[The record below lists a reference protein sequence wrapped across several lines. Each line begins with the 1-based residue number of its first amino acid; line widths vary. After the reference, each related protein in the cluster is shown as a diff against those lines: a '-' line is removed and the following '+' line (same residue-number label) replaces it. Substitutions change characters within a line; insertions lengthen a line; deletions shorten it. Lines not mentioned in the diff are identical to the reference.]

1 MRHFVRRTLFGLAT
15 SSAMLAITA
24 TQGLAQDKSASSAI
38 QLPSAGGTVSKEEGA
53 FGLNMNTGSANFSLP
68 FPELPTRGK
77 HKPSIS
83 LNYSQFAGDNGSG
96 MGIGWDINVPSI
108 AMNDDLGTAIG
119 GFKADGDFFS
129 RIGLSGQRLVF
140 IGKTEDGAGLKYRP
154 EYSEDFVQVT
164 YRAEGFTVS
173 TLGPTGERQEVAI
186 PSGFEVLRPD
196 GVRQYF
202 SGDPSVAEGVFETA
216 APYATRWP
224 MVLEVNP
231 DRDAITYRYVKHG
244 NRSYL
249 AEIAFAGGRS
259 AYSFD
264 LLDTQANLVSNA
276 TGTRQINSKLY
287 GRITASFDGD
297 VYNRWC
303 LGYIGRSGG
312 ADDSFMVRAHP
323 DCLAQAQ
330 ADLTPLIDA
339 KSITVLDQL
348 RMIYRFG
355 DNGDRALSADT
366 ETLPSIALGYSS
378 WTASDLASRDVVY
391 EAPKLAFAGDLPP
404 LNFELADMDMDA
416 LVDIV
421 QSTPGQARVLLGEG
435 SLDSSFSQVKDLVLS
450 RTSNSGMQV
459 SIIPRLAD
467 DRFQF
472 ADIYGDSYT
481 DIVEIGDGVI
491 YIYAGDSAGNFTYI
505 GREIQLPG
513 VTPSL
518 FADGRSRFLDV
529 NMDGQSDIVSTQLNA
544 DGQTEWQIFLNLT
557 RRQPDGEHR
566 VAFGALQKKFPFPA
580 QDASILS
587 ARDVRVTDI
596 NGDRLPDFV
605 VIRPAHQ
612 GFCIYEN
619 RGTIFSPDPAVLLFG
634 DASRDD
640 PVCGAGSFTRVSGMQ
655 PNDRLE
661 TMWYVDANGDGI
673 MDFANMGGQT
683 DQLRV
688 WLGFGDGTFLT
699 NPLDIALN
707 LRVQVGSNTASFRSR
722 VVDLDADGQSEI
734 LVFQQPAGDD
744 VKAVVVIDFNRVGE
758 TQLTK
763 ANLLTTVEFGSGRR
777 HDVRYATSTDE
788 LLRDKANNRPFT
800 KLHFP
805 VVVAKQLVTS
815 EGVPGLPRELV
826 QTEEYFYHRPFFDVI
841 NSRFIGFS
849 EVEKVVYGDEFG
861 ADGTTTQR
869 SAYTNEQYYTFAE
882 TAVDLH
888 LAGKLKVSKTYTVAP
903 ETQLVAS
910 ASETSSLDPNLPFQ
924 HSLSTATRGQR
935 LPTPG
940 TLLKCQS
947 AVWEAVPSADGSSYL
962 RKTSERFTAAAG
974 PSQQQP
980 VSDESCVNPVKVE
993 TSSGF
998 DEFNQPGEI
1007 ETRVRDI
1014 EGPDGLTVPG
1024 FVSVVRND
1032 FTGSRA
1038 ALSAI
1043 GIVNAVSER
1052 TTFSGARVMSVERFD
1067 YAPATGRLID
1077 RELEVFSSLQDLP
1090 QDIAGS
1096 HNPKRT
1102 MTRTFDFDV
1111 FGNTIGVSDTLGA
1124 IEKVTFDSTGVLPL
1138 EHRKVN
1144 GGDPSLDQ
1152 VTTLAYDGPR
1162 AGLVSRQ
1169 TTPLGMSVTYTYDS
1183 LCRKVAEK
1191 AEDGAERLFSY
1202 KIGRD
1207 GRPSMIMTSHRRY
1220 ASVADVPEGES
1231 EFIDIMSAYNADG
1244 SEIAKI
1250 ENVAE
1255 GGIRVFAFKQYNRNK
1270 KLIFE
1275 WTPFALSSFDG
1286 ISDLNVGKTFER
1298 GEVPQPVNRV
1308 GTSYGYDEL
1317 GRQTVVAEPAGKVS
1331 VTVYEEWGK
1340 ETTSRYREA
1349 DGRETVQR
1357 VLAVGNE
1364 QGIAAQII
1372 GDGAGTDHV
1381 TRYKRDVF
1389 GYLAEILLPG
1399 ETTPRSY
1406 VYNSVGDL
1414 EAQVVPGMGRYFY
1427 LYDARG
1433 RQTVTAR
1440 SPEAGGSMDI
1450 IETGY
1455 DLLNRRIS
1463 ETVNGKQTVAYRY
1476 DVGQPMVMA
1485 AAFGQPIERPL
1496 AEPVE
1501 IRTFDPNGLF
1511 DATQRFGYDR
1521 NGRLVHSEIDLG
1533 GKTYAESYSLTLDG
1547 RITRTTD
1554 PGKLTSI
1561 FGLGPDSNLTSVR
1574 IVLPGAATPEP
1585 IISKVLYSPEGRIKR
1600 LDYRKGAFTDLT
1612 YNPETLYLEAIRTQV
1627 TIDGTATPLQDL
1639 EMVFNGNGSINRI
1652 TDRAGSSA
1660 GHVDRSGEFDY
1671 DFKNQLVRYKRY
1683 GEEALFAYAP
1693 SGSFSRNDEYEAGAT
1708 ITPAANAVTG
1718 LIPASTA
1725 AAPYTFDGYGQL
1737 ATSPNLVSTSF
1748 DPHGR
1753 LIKATTAENE
1763 VAYGYDH
1770 SGRRLYQRIT
1780 SRQNGG
1786 EETLY
1791 LYPMQSFSVGP
1802 KGEESYVFVG
1812 EHRLVRMEHATG
1824 DWFYYLKDHL
1834 SSSDFVMNKDG
1845 VPVEQM
1851 LYRAFGTEHA
1861 PEMLSPAWAE
1871 QVAAN
1876 ADLLPVEKT
1885 HHRFTGQYLDDATG
1899 LYYYGQR
1906 YYDPKLG
1913 RFVTPDPLYLGDPKK
1928 CETNT
1933 IGCNLFAYAN
1943 NNPMAFVDPTGL
1955 EGVVAG
1961 DAAFRKEVEKTLQK
1975 LDPSARVDPKT
1986 GEITQNWLTK
1996 AVLTIVGIIDPQVG
2010 HNQGRELVSQIIDSK
2025 QTTTIVKHGGDTN
2038 TTWDPAKSPA
2048 TSSIDATVRFNPSF
2062 DPKVHEFDPSSKT
2075 VSLVK
2080 MSTEVVLGHE
2090 LIHATRVM
2098 SGSVDFSMVSYKGLD
2113 GSAQSWIREEV
2124 RTVGVG
2130 GVGSPNDITE
2140 NNLREM
2146 LGRNPRNHYD

>member
-1 MRHFVRRTLFGLAT
+1 MKHSVRFNLLGLAT
-15 SSAMLAITA
+15 GSAIAAISA
-24 TQGLAQDKSASSAI
+24 TQVMAQDKSASSVI
-38 QLPSAGGTVSKEEGA
+38 QLPSAGGTVNKEEGA

-83 LNYSQFAGDNGSG
+83 LSYSQFAGDSGSG

-129 RIGLSGQRLVF
+129 RISMSGQRLVF
-140 IGKTEDGAGLKYRP
+140 VGKTEDGAGLKYRP

-164 YRAEGFTVS
+164 YRAAGFSVAV
-173 TLGPTGERQEVAI
+173 LGPQGERQTVTI

-202 SGDPSVAEGVFETA
+202 SGDPSVAEGVFEAA

-224 MVLEVNP
+224 LVLEINP
-231 DRDAITYRYVKHG
+231 DRDAITYKYVKHG

-249 AEIAFAGGRS
+249 GEIAFAGGRS
-259 AYSFD
+259 AYAFD

-276 TGTRQINSKLY
+276 TGARQVNSKLY
-287 GRITASFDGD
+287 GRVTASFDGD

-312 ADDSFMVRAHP
+312 ADDTFMVRAHP

-339 KSITVLDQL
+339 KSVTVLDQL

-366 ETLPSIALGYSS
+366 QTLPSIALGYSS

-421 QSTPGQARVLLGEG
+421 QSTPDQARVLLGEG
-435 SLDSSFSQVKDLVLS
+435 SLDSSFSQTKDLVLS
-450 RTSNSGMQV
+450 RTSNSGMRTDV
-459 SIIPRLAD
+459 IPRLAD

-481 DIVEIGDGVI
+481 DIVEIGDDVI

-505 GREIQLPG
+505 GREVQVPG
-513 VTPSL
+513 ISPSL
-518 FADGRSRFLDV
+518 FSNGRSRFLDV
-529 NMDGQSDIVSTQLNA
+529 NMDDQSDIVSTRLNA

-566 VAFGALQKKFPFPA
+566 IAFGALQKKFPFAA
-580 QDASILS
+580 QDASALA

-596 NGDRLPDFV
+596 NGDRLPDLV
-605 VIRPAHQ
+605 LIRPAQQ

-619 RGTIFSPDPAVLLFG
+619 RGTIFSQDPAALLFG
-634 DASRDD
+634 DASRND

-699 NPLDIALN
+699 NPLNIALN

-734 LVFQQPAGDD
+734 LVFQQPAGND
-744 VKAVVVIDFNRVGE
+744 VKPVVVIDFNRSGE

-763 ANLLTTVEFGSGRR
+763 ANLLTTVEFSSGRR

-788 LLRDKANNRPFT
+788 LLRDKANSRPFT

-815 EGVPGLPRELV
+815 EGVPGLPRDLV

-841 NSRFIGFS
+841 NNRFIGFS
-849 EVEKVVYGDEFG
+849 EVEKVVYGDEFV

-882 TAVDLH
+882 TAVNLH

-903 ETQLVAS
+903 EPQLVAS

-947 AVWEAVPSADGSSYL
+947 AVWEAVASADGSSYL
-962 RKTSERFTAAAG
+962 RKTSESFTAAAG
-974 PSQQQP
+974 AGEQQP
-980 VSDESCVNPVKVE
+980 ISDESCVNPVKVE

-998 DEFNQPGEI
+998 DEFNQPSEI
-1007 ETRVRDI
+1007 ATRVRDVA
-1014 EGPDGLTVPG
+1014 GPNGLTVPG
-1024 FVSVVRND
+1024 FVSLVRND
-1032 FTGSRA
+1032 FTESRQ
-1038 ALSAI
+1038 ALAAI

-1052 TTFSGARVMSVERFD
+1052 TTLSGARPMSIERFR
-1067 YAPATGRLID
+1067 YAATTGRLTD
-1077 RELEVFSSLQDLP
+1077 RELDVFSSLENLP
-1090 QDIAGS
+1090 QALAGS
-1096 HNPKRT
+1096 HNAKRT
-1102 MTRTFDFDV
+1102 MTKTFDFDV

-1124 IEKVTFDSTGVLPL
+1124 IEKVTFDPTGVLPV

-1144 GGDPSLDQ
+1144 GGDAALDQ

-1169 TTPLGMSVTYTYDS
+1169 TTPLGAVVTYEHDS
-1183 LCRKVAEK
+1183 LSRKISERAQ
-1191 AEDGAERLFSY
+1191 DGAERLFSY

-1207 GRPSMIMTSHRRY
+1207 SRPSLIMTSHRRY
-1220 ASVADVPEGES
+1220 ASVADVPAGES
-1231 EFIDIMSAYNADG
+1231 EFIDLMSAYNADG
-1244 SEIAKI
+1244 NEIAKI

-1275 WTPFALSSFDG
+1275 WTPFSLSGFEG
-1286 ISDLNVGKTFER
+1286 TADLDVRKTFELGDIPR
-1298 GEVPQPVNRV
+1298 PVNRV
-1308 GTSYGYDEL
+1308 GTSFGYDEL
-1317 GRQTVVAEPAGKVS
+1317 GRQIMESDPAGKVS
-1331 VTVYEEWGK
+1331 TVAYQDWGK
-1340 ETTSRYREA
+1340 DTTMRYKEA
-1349 DGRETVQR
+1349 DGRETTQR

-1372 GDGAGTDHV
+1372 GDGAGTDHI
-1381 TRYKRDVF
+1381 TQYKRDVF

-1399 ETTPRSY
+1399 EKTPRSY
-1406 VYNSVGDL
+1406 VYNSAGDL
-1414 EAQVVPGMGRYFY
+1414 EAQTVPGMGRYFY
-1427 LYDARG
+1427 LYDVRG
-1433 RQTVTAR
+1433 RQTINAR

-1450 IETGY
+1450 VETGY

-1463 ETVNGKQTVAYRY
+1463 ETVNGKQTIAYRY
-1476 DVGQPMVMA
+1476 DVGQTMVMA

-1521 NGRLVHSEIDLG
+1521 NGRLVHSEIDLA

-1547 RITRTTD
+1547 RITKTTD
-1554 PGKLTSI
+1554 PGRLTSM
-1561 FGLGPDSNLTSVR
+1561 FGLGPDSNLTSVT
-1574 IVLPGAATPEP
+1574 IGHPNLAAPEP

-1600 LDYRKGAFTDLT
+1600 LDYRQGAFTDMI
-1612 YNPETLYLEAIRTQV
+1612 YNPNTLYLEAIRTQV
-1627 TIDGTATPLQDL
+1627 TVDGAAVPLQDL

-1652 TDRAGSSA
+1652 TDRAASGA

-1683 GEEALFAYAP
+1683 GEEAQFDYAP
-1693 SGSFSRNDEYEAGAT
+1693 SGSFSRNDEFEAGAA
-1708 ITPAANAVTG
+1708 IAPAADAVTG
-1718 LIPASTA
+1718 LIPAGTS
-1725 AAPYTFDGYGQL
+1725 AAPYTFDGFGQL
-1737 ATSPNLVSTSF
+1737 ASSPNLVSASF

-1753 LIKATTAENE
+1753 LIKAVTAESE
-1763 VAYGYDH
+1763 VSYGYDH
-1770 SGRRLYQRIT
+1770 SGRRLYQRI
-1780 SRQNGG
+1780 SNRQNAT
-1786 EETLY
+1786 EATLY

-1824 DWFYYLKDHL
+1824 NWFYYLKDHL

-1861 PEMLSPAWAE
+1861 PEALSPAWAD

-1876 ADLLPVEKT
+1876 ADLLPAEKT

-1913 RFVTPDPLYLGDPKK
+1913 RFVSPDPLYLGDPKK

-1943 NNPMAFVDPTGL
+1943 NNPMAFIDPTGL
-1955 EGVVAG
+1955 DGVVAG

-1986 GEITQNWLTK
+1986 GEITQNWAAKTILS
-1996 AVLTIVGIIDPQVG
+1996 IVGAVDPSAG

-2025 QTTTIVKHGGDTN
+2025 QTTTIVKHSGDTD

-2048 TSSIDATVRFNPSF
+2048 TSAIDATIRFNPSF
-2062 DPKVHEFDPSSKT
+2062 DPKVHEFDPSTKT

-2098 SGSVDFSMVSYKGLD
+2098 TGSVDFNMVSYKGLD

-2130 GVGSPNDITE
+2130 GVGAANDITE

>member
-1 MRHFVRRTLFGLAT
+1 MKHFFRFKLFCLAT
-15 SSAMLAITA
+15 TA
-24 TQGLAQDKSASSAI
+24 TLLGLTPMQGMAQDKSASSVI
-38 QLPSAGGTVSKEEGA
+38 QLPGAGGTVNKEEGA

-77 HKPSIS
+77 HSPSIS

-119 GFKADGDFFS
+119 GFKSDGDFFS
-129 RIGLSGQRLVF
+129 RISMSGQRLVF
-140 IGKTEDGAGLKYRP
+140 VGKTQDGAGLKYRP
-154 EYSEDFVQVT
+154 EYSEDFIQIT
-164 YRAEGFTVS
+164 YRAAGFSVAV
-173 TLGPTGERQEVAI
+173 LGPHGEGQTVAI

-196 GVRQYF
+196 GMRQYF
-202 SGDPSVAEGVFETA
+202 SGDPAVAEGKFEAA

-224 MVLEVNP
+224 LVLEVNP
-231 DRDAITYRYVKHG
+231 DRDAIAYEYVKHG
-244 NRSYL
+244 NRAYL
-249 AEIAFAGGRS
+249 AKIAFAGGRS

-276 TGTRQINSKLY
+276 TGARQVNSKLY
-287 GRITASFDGD
+287 GRVTASFDGD

-312 ADDSFMVRAHP
+312 VDDAFTVRAHP

-339 KSITVLDQL
+339 KSVTVLDQL

-366 ETLPSIALGYSS
+366 QSLPSIALGYSS
-378 WTASDLASRDVVY
+378 WTTSDLASRNVVY

-404 LNFELADMDMDA
+404 LNFELADMNMDA

-421 QSTPGQARVLLGEG
+421 QSTPDQARVLLGEG
-435 SLDSSFSQVKDLVLS
+435 SLDSSFSQSSNLVLS
-450 RTSNSGMQV
+450 RTGNSGMRTDV
-459 SIIPRLAD
+459 IPRLAD

-481 DIVEIGDGVI
+481 DIVEIGDDVI

-505 GREIQLPG
+505 GREIQVPG
-513 VTPSL
+513 ISPAL
-518 FADGRSRFLDV
+518 FSNGRSRFLDV
-529 NMDGQSDIVSTQLNA
+529 NMDDQSDIVSTRLNA

-566 VAFGALQKKFPFPA
+566 IAFGALQKKFPFA
-580 QDASILS
+580 VQDASVLA

-596 NGDRLPDFV
+596 NGDRLPDLV
-605 VIRPAHQ
+605 TIRPAQQ

-619 RGTIFSPDPAVLLFG
+619 RGTIFSRDPATLLFG
-634 DASRDD
+634 DASKND
-640 PVCGAGSFTRVSGMQ
+640 PVCGTGSFTRVSGMQ

-683 DQLRV
+683 DQFRV

-699 NPLDIALN
+699 NPLNIALN
-707 LRVQVGSNTASFRSR
+707 LRVQVGSSTASFRSR

-744 VKAVVVIDFNRVGE
+744 VKPVVVIDFNRSGE

-788 LLRDKANNRPFT
+788 LLRDKANGHPFT

-815 EGVPGLPRELV
+815 EGVPGLPRNLV

-841 NSRFIGFS
+841 NNRFIGFS
-849 EVEKVVYGDEFG
+849 EVEKVVYGDEFVASG
-861 ADGTTTQR
+861 ETTQR

-882 TAVDLH
+882 TAVNLH
-888 LAGKLKVSKTYTVAP
+888 LTGKLKVSKTYTVAP
-903 ETQLVAS
+903 EPQLVAS
-910 ASETSSLDPNLPFQ
+910 AAETSQFDPSLPFQ
-924 HSLSTATRGQR
+924 HSLSTATRGQK
-935 LPTPG
+935 LPVPG
-940 TLLKCQS
+940 VLLKCQS
-947 AVWEAVPSADGSSYL
+947 AVWEAVASADGSSYL
-962 RKTSERFTAAAG
+962 RKTSESFTAAAG
-974 PSQQQP
+974 VGQQQP
-980 VSDESCVNPVKVE
+980 ASDESCADPVKVE
-993 TSSGF
+993 TSSRF

-1007 ETRVRDI
+1007 ATRVRDI
-1014 EGPDGLTVPG
+1014 AGANGLTVPG
-1024 FVSVVRND
+1024 FVSLVRND
-1032 FTGSRA
+1032 FTESRQ
-1038 ALSAI
+1038 ALAAI
-1043 GIVNAVSER
+1043 GVVNAVSER
-1052 TTFSGARVMSVERFD
+1052 TTLAGTRPMSIERFR
-1067 YAPATGRLID
+1067 YAAATGRLTG
-1077 RELEVFSSLQDLP
+1077 RELDVFSSLENPPAAL
-1090 QDIAGS
+1090 AGF
-1096 HNPKRT
+1096 HQPKRT
-1102 MTRTFDFDV
+1102 MTKKFDFDV
-1111 FGNTIGVSDTLGA
+1111 FGNTVGVSDVIGA
-1124 IEKVTFDSTGVLPL
+1124 IEKVTFDPTGVLPI

-1144 GGDPSLDQ
+1144 GSDPALDQ

-1169 TTPLGMSVTYTYDS
+1169 TTPLGAVVTYEHDS
-1183 LCRKVAEK
+1183 LSRKISEK
-1191 AEDGAERLFSY
+1191 AQDGAERIFRY
-1202 KIGRD
+1202 KIGQNS
-1207 GRPSMIMTSHRRY
+1207 RPSLIMTSHRRY
-1220 ASVADVPEGES
+1220 ASVADVPAGES
-1231 EFIDIMSAYNADG
+1231 EFIDLMSAYNADG
-1244 SEIAKI
+1244 NEIAKI

-1255 GGIRVFAFKQYNRNK
+1255 GGIRVFAFKQYNRNR

-1275 WTPFALSSFDG
+1275 WTPFSLASFEGVANLD
-1286 ISDLNVGKTFER
+1286 VRKTFEL
-1298 GEVPQPVNRV
+1298 GAVPQPVNRV
-1308 GTSYGYDEL
+1308 GTNYGYDEL
-1317 GRQTVVAEPAGKVS
+1317 GRVIMEADPAGKVS
-1331 VTVYEEWGK
+1331 TSVYQDWGK
-1340 ETTSRYREA
+1340 DTTTRYKEA
-1349 DGRETVQR
+1349 DGRETTQR
-1357 VLAVGNE
+1357 LLAIGNE
-1364 QGIAAQII
+1364 RGIFAQII
-1372 GDGAGTDHV
+1372 GNGADAGHT
-1381 TRYKRDVF
+1381 TQYKRDAF

-1399 ETTPRSY
+1399 EKTPRSY
-1406 VYNSVGDL
+1406 VYNSAGDL
-1414 EAQVVPGMGRYFY
+1414 EAQTVPGMGRYFY
-1427 LYDARG
+1427 LYDTRG
-1433 RQTVTAR
+1433 RQTVNAR
-1440 SPEAGGSMDI
+1440 SPESGGSMDI
-1450 IETGY
+1450 VETGY
-1455 DLLNRRIS
+1455 DLLNRRVS
-1463 ETVNGKQTVAYRY
+1463 ETVNGKQTIAFRY
-1476 DVGQPMVMA
+1476 DVGQPMVVA
-1485 AAFGQPIERPL
+1485 AAFGQPIDRPL

-1511 DATQRFGYDR
+1511 DAVQRFGYDR
-1521 NGRLVHSEIDLG
+1521 NGRLVHSEIDLA

-1547 RITRTTD
+1547 RITRSTD
-1554 PGKLTSI
+1554 PGKLTSM
-1561 FGLGPDSNLTSVR
+1561 FGLGPDSNLISVT
-1574 IVLPGAATPEP
+1574 ISHPNLAAPEP

-1600 LDYRKGAFTDLT
+1600 LDYRRNAFTDMV
-1612 YNPETLYLEAIRTQV
+1612 YNPNTLYLEAIRTQV
-1627 TIDGTATPLQDL
+1627 TVDGAAMQLQDL
-1639 EMVFNGNGSINRI
+1639 EMVFNGNGSINKI
-1652 TDRAGSSA
+1652 TDRATSRA

-1683 GEEALFAYAP
+1683 GEEALFDYAP
-1693 SGSFSRNDEYEAGAT
+1693 SGSFSRNDEFEAGAA
-1708 ITPAANAVTG
+1708 IAPAADAVTG
-1718 LIPASTA
+1718 LIPVGTA
-1725 AAPYTFDGYGQL
+1725 ARPYAFDGFGQL
-1737 ATSPNLVSTSF
+1737 TTSPSLVSTSF

-1753 LIKATTAENE
+1753 LIRATTAQNE

-1770 SGRRLYQRIT
+1770 SGRRIYQRIS
-1780 SRQNGG
+1780 SRQNPA
-1786 EETLY
+1786 EAMLY

-1802 KGEESYVFVG
+1802 KGEESFVFVG
-1812 EHRLVRMEHATG
+1812 DSRLVRMEHATG
-1824 DWFYYLKDHL
+1824 KWFYYLKDHL
-1834 SSSDFVMNKDG
+1834 SSSDFVMNEDG

-1861 PEMLSPAWAE
+1861 PEALSPAWAA
-1871 QVAAN
+1871 QTAAN
-1876 ADLLPVEKT
+1876 VGLLPAEKT

-1913 RFVTPDPLYLGDPKK
+1913 RFVSPDPLYLGDPKK
-1928 CETNT
+1928 CETNQ

-1943 NNPMAFVDPTGL
+1943 NNPMAFIDPTGL
-1955 EGVVAG
+1955 DGVVAG
-1961 DAAFRKEVEKTLQK
+1961 DAAFRKEVEKNLQK
-1975 LDPSARVDPKT
+1975 LDPSARVDAKT
-1986 GEITQNWLTK
+1986 GEITQNWLVK
-1996 AVLTIVGIIDPQVG
+1996 TIFEAIGKVDPSAG

-2025 QTTTIVKHGGDTN
+2025 QTTTIEKFSGDTA

-2048 TSSIDATVRFNPSF
+2048 TTAVDATIRFNPSF
-2062 DPKVHEFDPSSKT
+2062 DPKVNEFDPSTKT

-2098 SGSVDFSMVSYKGLD
+2098 TGSVDFGMVNYKGLD

-2130 GVGSPNDITE
+2130 GVGAANDITE